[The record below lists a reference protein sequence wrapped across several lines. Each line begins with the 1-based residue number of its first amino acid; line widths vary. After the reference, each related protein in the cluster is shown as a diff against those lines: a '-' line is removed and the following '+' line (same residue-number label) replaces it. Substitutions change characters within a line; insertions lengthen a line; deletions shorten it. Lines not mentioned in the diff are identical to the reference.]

1 MKDLEKKLDAVLQ
14 QMRDFIDELQERE
27 SAYPMVFYHQS
38 EEDISQFVDGGWSL
52 PAEYVYFLRHYV
64 VERVTWATGDYINL
78 NIYGARDLIRG
89 QEGYNYNPVT
99 DEMIE
104 DWPHD
109 YLVIATDEGDP
120 YCLDLSRGDTAVF
133 TAPHGTG
140 NWHFSMAFDNLILF
154 LESVLIP
161 PGLEEMLPEESSV
174 AYYELTIT
182 GEGKDKLK
190 TLLLLK
196 KLLSY
201 DYSQA
206 RKALEQ
212 PPLVIYRGVE
222 AGALKLEAELQAIR
236 ADFQKRKISLAEFI
250 G

>member
-1 MKDLEKKLDAVLQ
+1 MKDLEKKLDAVLE
-14 QMRDFIDELQERE
+14 QMRDFIDEIQERE

-52 PAEYVYFLRHYV
+52 PPEYVYFLKHYV

-78 NIYGARDLIRG
+78 NIYSARDLIRG

-99 DEMIE
+99 DEMIV

-140 NWHFSMAFDNLILF
+140 SWHFSMAYDNLILF

-161 PGLEEMLPEESSV
+161 PSLEEMLPEESSV

-222 AGALKLEAELQAIR
+222 AGALKLEAELQDIR

-250 G
+250 E

>member
-27 SAYPMVFYHQS
+27 SAYPMVFYHHS
-38 EEDISQFVDGGWSL
+38 EEDISQFVDGRWSL

-140 NWHFSMAFDNLILF
+140 NWHFSMAYDNLILF

-161 PGLEEMLPEESSV
+161 PSLEEMLPEESSV

-182 GEGKDKLK
+182 GDGKDKLK

-250 G
+250 E

>member
-1 MKDLEKKLDAVLQ
+1 
-14 QMRDFIDELQERE
+14 
-27 SAYPMVFYHQS
+27 MVIAS
-38 EEDISQFVDGGWSL
+38 RVCL
-52 PAEYVYFLRHYV
+52 FLRHYV

-133 TAPHGTG
+133 TAPPHGTG
-140 NWHFSMAFDNLILF
+140 NWHFSMAYDNLILF

-161 PGLEEMLPEESSV
+161 PSLEEMLPEESSV

-182 GEGKDKLK
+182 GG
-190 TLLLLK
+190 
-196 KLLSY
+196 
-201 DYSQA
+201 
-206 RKALEQ
+206 RK
-212 PPLVIYRGVE
+212 R
-222 AGALKLEAELQAIR
+222 
-236 ADFQKRKISLAEFI
+236 
-250 G
+250 

>member
-1 MKDLEKKLDAVLQ
+1 MKDSEKKLDAVLQ
-14 QMRDFIDELQERE
+14 QMHDFIDELQERE

-140 NWHFSMAFDNLILF
+140 NWHFSMAYDNLILF

-161 PGLEEMLPEESSV
+161 PGLEDMLPEESSV

-182 GEGKDKLK
+182 GDGKDKLK

-250 G
+250 E

>member
-1 MKDLEKKLDAVLQ
+1 MKDLEKKLDAVLE
-14 QMRDFIDELQERE
+14 QMRDFIDEIQERE
-27 SAYPMVFYHQS
+27 SAYPMIFSHQS

-78 NIYGARDLIRG
+78 MIYSARDLKRG

-99 DEMIE
+99 EEVIV

-140 NWHFSMAFDNLILF
+140 SWHFSMAYDNLILF

-161 PGLEEMLPEESSV
+161 PGLEEMLPEESSI

-182 GEGKDKLK
+182 GEGEDKLK

-212 PPLVIYRGVE
+212 PSLVIYRGVE
-222 AGALKLEAELQAIR
+222 AGALKLEAELQDIR

-250 G
+250 E